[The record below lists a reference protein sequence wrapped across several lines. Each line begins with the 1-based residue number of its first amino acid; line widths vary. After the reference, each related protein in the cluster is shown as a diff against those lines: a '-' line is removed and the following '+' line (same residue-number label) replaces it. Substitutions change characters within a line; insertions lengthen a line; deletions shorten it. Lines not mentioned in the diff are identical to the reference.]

1 LRETN
6 NKSIVSLT
14 LGILSI
20 ILPYIGLI
28 LGIIG
33 FVLSFKS
40 IGEINRL
47 KQKGKGFAISGRVCS
62 LIGICIQ
69 IVNILLGVLA
79 YESLLIIGS

>member
-1 LRETN
+1 MSEIN

-33 FVLSFKS
+33 FAISFKS
-40 IGEINRL
+40 MGEINRL
-47 KQKGKGFAISGRVCS
+47 KQRGKGFAISGRVCS
-62 LIGICIQ
+62 LVGICIQ
-69 IVNILLGVLA
+69 IVVISLGVLA
-79 YESLLIIGS
+79 YKSLFIIGS